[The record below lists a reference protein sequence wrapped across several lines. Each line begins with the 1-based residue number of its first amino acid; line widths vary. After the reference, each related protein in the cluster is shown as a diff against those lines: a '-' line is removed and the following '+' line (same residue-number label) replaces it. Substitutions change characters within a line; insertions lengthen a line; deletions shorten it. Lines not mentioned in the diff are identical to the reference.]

1 MYVIKGLRL
10 NRFQYVKPMS
20 RRDVY
25 NQLARQGNLR
35 TTQYVAGSS
44 GDDSPYGDP
53 VNFAENLSKIDRMDA
68 AQSLFNQQV
77 AMQKQSI

>member
-10 NRFQYVKPMS
+10 NKFQFVKPMS

-35 TTQYVAGSS
+35 TTQYVDGSS
-44 GDDSPYGDP
+44 GDSPYGDP
-53 VNFAENLSKIDRMDA
+53 VNFAEGLTKVDRMSF
-68 AQSLFNQQV
+68 AQDLFKQNVAQQEQ
-77 AMQKQSI
+77 AK

>member
-10 NRFQYVKPMS
+10 NKFQYVKPMS

-35 TTQYVAGSS
+35 TTQYADGSS
-44 GDDSPYGDP
+44 GETPYGDP
-53 VNFAENLSKIDRMDA
+53 VNFAENLSKVDRMDA
-68 AQSLFNQQV
+68 AQSLFNQKV
-77 AMQKQSI
+77 AQQEQSK

>member
-35 TTQYVAGSS
+35 STQYVDGSS
-44 GDDSPYGDP
+44 GDSPYGDP
-53 VNFAENLSKIDRMDA
+53 VNFADNLSKIDRMDA

-77 AMQKQSI
+77 ALNKQSI